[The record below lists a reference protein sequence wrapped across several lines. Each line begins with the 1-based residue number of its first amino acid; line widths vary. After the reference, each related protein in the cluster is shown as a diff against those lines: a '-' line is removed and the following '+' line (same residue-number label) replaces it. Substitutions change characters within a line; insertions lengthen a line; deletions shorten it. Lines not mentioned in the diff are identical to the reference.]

1 MTAKFIKSLCPCLL
15 GVVLGSAQ
23 AQTVSFTEAWSRVI
37 QQDDGLAAEQAGV
50 ERAQQLREAAKA
62 MYLPKVDVGASYTHL
77 DQPME
82 LDMLDLNPI
91 ANHPE
96 FGKVLGPV
104 MQALNLSPSDFVT
117 PLTKQNVVT
126 SSVKMLWPL
135 FTGGRIDAAQD
146 IRQAQVSEAEQLLV
160 LKQQST
166 FESLSQTYFGVVLAA
181 QVVQTKQEIEQG
193 LAHHLD
199 HAKKLEAQG
208 QIAKVERLSAQ
219 SAYDR
224 ARIDTQKARRSQ
236 EIAQL
241 ALGHMLK
248 LKQAEPNTALFI
260 NEGMPALSPFVE
272 ETLSVHPGLK
282 LLTAKKEQA
291 QGMIKLEKGKYA
303 PELFLFGN
311 YNLYEDDSIVSKTTP
326 DWLVGVGVSMPLVS
340 RDGRSETVQAA
351 KSAEL
356 QVNLLQA
363 KTRQDLE
370 LLVEK
375 TWREAAQGLEEYH
388 SLFHPGVG
396 RGERAVAG
404 QGVRAGTLYLPR
416 RGGCPQ
422 PVGRGQDPARC
433 CRLSIRDLPGPP
445 LGALRSDEQFQSV
458 SAWASDRGEFMI
470 ARHSAPFFMSVST
483 AKGRPFAEVNA

>member
-1 MTAKFIKSLCPCLL
+1 MTSRFITSLWPCLL
-15 GVVLGSAQ
+15 GAVLGSAQ
-23 AQTVSFTEAWSRVI
+23 AQTISFGEAWTRVI
-37 QQDDGLAAEQAGV
+37 QQDEGLAAEQAGV
-50 ERAQQLREAAKA
+50 DRAKQLREAAKA
-62 MYLPKVDVGASYTHL
+62 MYLPKVDLGASYTHL

-82 LDMLDLNPI
+82 LDLMDLNPI

-96 FGKVLGPV
+96 MVKALQHILGGLPI
-104 MQALNLSPSDFVT
+104 PHFTPDDFVT

-135 FTGGRIDAAQD
+135 FAGGRIDAAQD
-146 IRQAQVSEAEQLLV
+146 IRQAQVSEAQQLLV

-181 QVVQTKQEIEQG
+181 QVVQTKQEIEEG

-208 QIAKVERLSAQ
+208 QIARVERLSAQ

-224 ARIDTQKARRSQ
+224 ARIDTQKSRRGL
-236 EIAQL
+236 EIAEL

-248 LKQAEPNTALFI
+248 LSRAEPDSGLFV
-260 NEGMPALSPFVE
+260 NQELPRLEGLVSQ
-272 ETLSVHPGLK
+272 TLEVHPGLK
-282 LLTAKKEQA
+282 LLSAKKEQA
-291 QGMIKLEKGKYA
+291 KGMIRMEKGKYA
-303 PELFLFGN
+303 PEVFLFGN

-388 SLFHPGVG
+388 SLSSTQALAEENVRLRDKAF
-396 RGERAVAG
+396 G
-404 QGVRAGTLYLPR
+404 QGLSTSLDVVDAQTQLAGVKTQRAAAAYQYVISLARLLALS
-416 RGGCPQ
+416 
-422 PVGRGQDPARC
+422 GQMNSFNQYQHGQA
-433 CRLSIRDLPGPP
+433 I
-445 LGALRSDEQFQSV
+445 
-458 SAWASDRGEFMI
+458 
-470 ARHSAPFFMSVST
+470 
-483 AKGRPFAEVNA
+483 EVNS

>member
-1 MTAKFIKSLCPCLL
+1 MTSRFITSLWPCLL
-15 GVVLGSAQ
+15 GAVLGSAQ
-23 AQTVSFTEAWSRVI
+23 AQTISFGEAWTRVI
-37 QQDDGLAAEQAGV
+37 QQDEGLAAEQAGV
-50 ERAQQLREAAKA
+50 DRAKQLREAAKA
-62 MYLPKVDVGASYTHL
+62 MYLPKVDLGASYTHL

-82 LDMLDLNPI
+82 LDLMDLNPI

-96 FGKVLGPV
+96 MVKALQHILGGLPI
-104 MQALNLSPSDFVT
+104 PHFTPDDFVT

-135 FTGGRIDAAQD
+135 FAGGRIDAAQD
-146 IRQAQVSEAEQLLV
+146 IRQAQVSEAQQLLV
-160 LKQQST
+160 LKQQAT

-181 QVVQTKQEIEQG
+181 QVVQTKQEIEEG

-208 QIAKVERLSAQ
+208 QIARVERLSAQ

-224 ARIDTQKARRSQ
+224 ARIDTQKSRRGL
-236 EIAQL
+236 EIAEL

-248 LKQAEPNTALFI
+248 LSRAEPDSGLFV
-260 NEGMPALSPFVE
+260 NQELPRLEGLVSQ
-272 ETLSVHPGLK
+272 TLEVHPGLK
-282 LLTAKKEQA
+282 LLSAKKEQA
-291 QGMIKLEKGKYA
+291 KGMIRMEKGKYA
-303 PELFLFGN
+303 PEVFLFGN
-311 YNLYEDDSIVSKTTP
+311 YNLYEDDSLASKTAP

-375 TWREAAQGLEEYH
+375 TWREAAQGLEEYQ
-388 SLFHPGVG
+388 SLSSTQALAEENVLLRDKAF
-396 RGERAVAG
+396 G
-404 QGVRAGTLYLPR
+404 QGLSTSLDVVDAQNQLAGVKTQRAAAAYQYVVSLARLLALS
-416 RGGCPQ
+416 
-422 PVGRGQDPARC
+422 GQMN
-433 CRLSIRDLPGPP
+433 SFNQYQHGQVI
-445 LGALRSDEQFQSV
+445 
-458 SAWASDRGEFMI
+458 
-470 ARHSAPFFMSVST
+470 
-483 AKGRPFAEVNA
+483 EVNS